1 MRIVMLV
8 SRVPYP
14 LEKGDKLRAFHQL
27 RHLAQRHEVH
37 LFALNDGGEL
47 HPEALSVLG
56 KHCASVEVVD
66 LPKARAGLNLARAG
80 LTGKP
85 FQVGYFTWGAA
96 QKRFDALVQRVQPD
110 HFYCQL
116 IRTAEYVRSYPDV
129 LETLDYMDA
138 FAKGMD
144 RRLATA
150 RPHMK
155 LPIAL
160 ERRRLIAYER
170 EAFDRFDHHTI
181 ISEQDRDEIPH
192 ERRGEI
198 QVVRNGVDTE
208 FFSPIEREREWDLL
222 FNGNMGYPPNV
233 EAVEFLVGEVLPVVW
248 ERRPQTRLL
257 ISGATPAPR
266 VTALESDRVKVSG
279 WVDDVRDSYAGAR
292 VNIAPMLISIG
303 LQNKLLEAMAMKVPC
318 ITTTLANNALGAR
331 PGEEIL
337 VGDTPS
343 ELADRILEL
352 LEDPAR
358 AEAIGAGG
366 LELVRRSYDWESTT
380 TQLERLMFS
389 GARVPV

>member
-1 MRIVMLV
+1 MKIVTLV

-37 LFALNDGGEL
+37 LFALNDGGEP
-47 HPEALSVLG
+47 HPDASSVLAE
-56 KHCASVEVVD
+56 HCASVEIVD
-66 LPKARAGLNLARAG
+66 LPKPRVLANLARTT
-80 LTGKP
+80 LSHKP

-96 QKRFDALVQRVQPD
+96 QKRFDALVERVRPD

-116 IRTAEYVRSYPDV
+116 VRTAEYVRRHPGV
-129 LETLDYMDA
+129 PKTIDYMDA

-155 LPIAL
+155 LPIAM
-160 ERRRLIAYER
+160 ERRRLLAYER
-170 EAFDRFDHHTI
+170 DAFDRFDHHTI
-181 ISEQDRDEIPH
+181 ISEQDRELIPH
-192 ERRGEI
+192 PGRAEI
-198 QVVRNGVDTE
+198 EVVRNGVDTA
-208 FFSPIEREREWDLL
+208 FFSPVEREREWDLL

-233 EAVEFLVGEVLPVVW
+233 EAVEFLVGDVLPVVW

-257 ISGATPAPR
+257 ISGATPSPR

-292 VNIAPMLISIG
+292 INIAPMLISIG

-318 ITTTLANNALGAR
+318 VTTTLANNALGAR

-337 VGDTPS
+337 VGDTRE
-343 ELADRILEL
+343 ELADRVLEL
-352 LEDPAR
+352 LDNPAR

-380 TQLERLMFS
+380 AQLERLMFS
-389 GARVPV
+389 GARVPA